1 MNKNIEKEY
10 KVLLTK
16 EQFEKLL
23 SNYPNAVFKTQ
34 CNTYYDTDTHCIQK
48 KKGAMRI
55 RQINDKFIFTLK
67 MHSNDGLLE
76 FEKEV
81 NENSLNSFQD
91 VEIQN
96 LLDKFHINGNL
107 IELTTLCT
115 QRATIETEFAE
126 ICFDISSY
134 NGCTD
139 YEIEYEYKKEHDGLS
154 IFQDI
159 LKDVHITYTSNC
171 KSKIQRALESF

>member
-55 RQINDKFIFTLK
+55 RQFNDKFIFTLK

-139 YEIEYEYKKEHDGLS
+139 
-154 IFQDI
+154 
-159 LKDVHITYTSNC
+159 
-171 KSKIQRALESF
+171 